1 MQKNEAKEK
10 FWFSI
15 VETQSSAGKFN
26 MAEKLDAEKKLVS
39 LPLARI
45 KTIMKSSPDITN
57 AGQESI
63 FMVAKATV
71 SKSLICSKIY

>member
-1 MQKNEAKEK
+1 MEGE
-10 FWFSI
+10 
-15 VETQSSAGKFN
+15 G
-26 MAEKLDAEKKLVS
+26 KLVN

-45 KTIMKSSPDITN
+45 KTIMKSSPDVSH

-71 SKSLICSKIY
+71 SKSLFIGSRVARFISYTS